1 MSRGKSSY
9 PDICWVSNTARHA
22 WFRWFLK
29 CAEGNFLMQVV
40 EEPARQGVP
49 VYLFLTSRDWLVR
62 DVQAGG
68 SLGYR
73 VWLETCD

>member
-1 MSRGKSSY
+1 
-9 PDICWVSNTARHA
+9 
-22 WFRWFLK
+22 
-29 CAEGNFLMQVV
+29 MQVV
-40 EEPARQGVP
+40 EEPARQGMP

-62 DVQAGG
+62 DVQVGG